1 MRKRVCCALLL
12 LSFLL
17 VSAAPA
23 WAQVVDWRLIWQ
35 DDGSI
40 LETVKLEKVNLPL
53 EVLEEDWQS
62 STDSQ
67 NKLVLTR
74 RTADWDDYQQRS
86 DRLPLSVVSRNF
98 LVLKVATIN
107 SANFPTAPEGLYAQI
122 STLPDAQLSIKL
134 PGIIRDHSAD
144 RIVESQEAVWQLNRL
159 DHIVTEDQLLK
170 ATVFDGLLL
179 AIMLVGLA
187 IIIIGLFFMRSIN
200 RVHKLIET
208 EYSLENIEL
217 EEPDNSTTG
226 TEEQ

>member
-17 VSAAPA
+17 VSPAPA

-40 LETVKLEKVNLPL
+40 LETVKLDKVNLPL

-67 NKLVLTR
+67 NNLILTR
-74 RTADWDDYQQRS
+74 RTADWNDYQQRS

-98 LVLKVATIN
+98 LVLKAVTIN
-107 SANFPTAPEGLYAQI
+107 SENFSATPEGLYAQI
-122 STLPDAQLSIKL
+122 STLPDAQLSMKL

-144 RIVESQEAVWQLNRL
+144 LIVENQEAVWQLNRL
-159 DHIVTEDQLLK
+159 DHIVTEEQLLK

-187 IIIIGLFFMRSIN
+187 IIIIGLFFLRSIY

-217 EEPDNSTTG
+217 EEDDNSKTG

>member
-74 RTADWDDYQQRS
+74 RTADWDDYQQLS
-86 DRLPLSVVSRNF
+86 DRLPLR
-98 LVLKVATIN
+98 
-107 SANFPTAPEGLYAQI
+107 
-122 STLPDAQLSIKL
+122 
-134 PGIIRDHSAD
+134 
-144 RIVESQEAVWQLNRL
+144 
-159 DHIVTEDQLLK
+159 
-170 ATVFDGLLL
+170 
-179 AIMLVGLA
+179 
-187 IIIIGLFFMRSIN
+187 
-200 RVHKLIET
+200 
-208 EYSLENIEL
+208 
-217 EEPDNSTTG
+217 
-226 TEEQ
+226 